1 MSPTD
6 LDYFPANPGLI
17 LQASSPVEEDKLGL
31 LTGTLTYKCVIGQE
45 LALKPVLYSAHPDF
59 SVMLCEKNRIWKA
72 DGWGWIQ
79 SDYAGAIL
87 PGQHEYSLVKATGE
101 EPIETHPDFSTGEK
115 LASDGKPSGDATK
128 WKNGAVF
135 VAVPGTAFFKFQGF
149 DNADPAATDSFYGI
163 ESYLDA
169 SQVIWRHTYLD
180 KAPPTDLKKVGAIDT
195 PDGSPPSMGTGRTWL
210 FLSCEFTRRGYV
222 YQITKQWRCSGRRGW
237 NPKIYKSP

>member
-31 LTGTLTYKCVIGQE
+31 LTGTLTYKCMLGQE

-87 PGQHEYSLVKATGE
+87 PGQHEYELVKSTGE
-101 EPIETHPDFSTGEK
+101 EPIETHPDFTGGAGK
-115 LASDGKPSGDATK
+115 IAYNGAKPDGTKTK
-128 WKNGAVF
+128 WLNGAVF
-135 VAVPGTAFFKFQGF
+135 EKLPNTDYWKFLGF
-149 DNADPAATDSFYGI
+149 DGADPSATHSLYGVQA
-163 ESYLDA
+163 YLDA
-169 SQVIWRHTYLD
+169 SQVTWRHSYLD
-180 KAPPTDLKKVGAIDT
+180 RNSPADLSKVGTIDT
-195 PDGSPPSMGTGRTWL
+195 PDGSPPSMGIGRTWL
-210 FLSCEFTRRGYV
+210 YLSCEFTRRGYV

-237 NPKIYKSP
+237 NPLIYR